1 MSFDQEAHIVPEKL
15 EDPIPILFWTPME
28 FTLAISF
35 MGFGLVMN
43 LWFVGMFMG
52 IGVLVGSRYL
62 GRGAK
67 RGNVQHL
74 MWALGLNIDV
84 PLKTQFP
91 PAWDNQFIC

>member
-1 MSFDQEAHIVPEKL
+1 MSFDEEAHVVPEKL
-15 EDPIPILFWTPME
+15 EDPIPILFWSPME

-52 IGVLVGSRYL
+52 IGVLIGSRYL
-62 GRGAK
+62 SRGAK

-74 MWALGLNIDV
+74 IWALGLNIDKF
-84 PLKTQFP
+84 LKDQFP
-91 PAWDNQFIC
+91 DPWENDFIC